1 MPILY
6 TEYNNGK
13 FKISAVV
20 KKKIVCFIGVSNFS
34 SRKFIENCNWN
45 LVALVDGK
53 VQNSVTL
60 YTFTFT
66 MYISIHERKS
76 LRSKN
81 IFMFKFVHFCDES
94 IQSFLIYSI
103 TLFKPIHPRKFVRH
117 MYVRCKFC

>member
-45 LVALVDGK
+45 LVALVGGK

-60 YTFTFT
+60 YTLTF
-66 MYISIHERKS
+66 IDLLIHIHDVYFHSRVNGRK
-76 LRSKN
+76 
-81 IFMFKFVHFCDES
+81 
-94 IQSFLIYSI
+94 IYSCLNSF
-103 TLFKPIHPRKFVRH
+103 TSVMNLFNLS
-117 MYVRCKFC
+117 